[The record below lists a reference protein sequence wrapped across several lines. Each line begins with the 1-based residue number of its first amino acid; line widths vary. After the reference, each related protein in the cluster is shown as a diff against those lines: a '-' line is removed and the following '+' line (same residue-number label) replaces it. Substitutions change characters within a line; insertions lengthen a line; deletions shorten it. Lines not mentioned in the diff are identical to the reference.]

1 MKLFKAKLKDDGL
14 SVEQSSEEHLTAKQK
29 FILCLAAIGGATLVG
44 LVHLVGA
51 GALILASGVAFVV
64 LLIVALTKMI

>member
-14 SVEQSSEEHLTAKQK
+14 SVEQSSEEHLTTKQK

-44 LVHLVGA
+44 LVHLAGVGA
-51 GALILASGVAFVV
+51 LLLASVAAFVV
-64 LLIVALTKMI
+64 LLIVVLPKMI